1 MKRLPNNL
9 GGGLLKRKF
18 IKNKWELNRL
28 LTDTAQN
35 MLNTGQKN
43 AADILREEVKDSFS
57 TFSPDKYKRTGDF
70 LRSIKIERPEFNTK
84 NIIKRNIIFDGDKMR
99 AIPWSGKG
107 KKRTWGKHTQYNGD
121 KFAGNDLVGVLNY
134 GQARPQ
140 FFPHPAFR
148 FLETTFM
155 RMNVEVKDVNFF
167 TKRSYSKSLEQRD
180 FEREV
185 LPTGIIIKKK
195 RDK

>member
-1 MKRLPNNL
+1 MTN
-9 GGGLLKRKF
+9 
-18 IKNKWELNRL
+18 
-28 LTDTAQN
+28 TAQG
-35 MLNTGQKN
+35 MLNNGQQN
-43 AADILREEVKDSFS
+43 AKEILRDMVESSFDV
-57 TFSPDKYKRTGDF
+57 FQPEKYKRTGDF
-70 LRSIKIERPEFNTK
+70 LRSITITKPELSTK
-84 NIIKRNIIFDGDKMR
+84 NIVRRTVVFDGSKMR

-107 KKRTWGKHTQYNGD
+107 KKRTWGKHTQYSGD

-134 GQARPQ
+134 GSAKPQ

-148 FLETTFM
+148 FLEKTM
-155 RMNVEVKDVNFF
+155 MLLNSSVKDVNFF

-185 LPTGIIIKKK
+185 LPTGIIIKKR